1 MKGIVLAGGSGTR
14 LDPVTKGVSKQLLPV
29 YDKPMIFYPISVLM
43 LAGIRERLRLAS
55 ACIEIGDLPR
65 KGQAISE
72 ASLIIG
78 QLDGSLDHAA
88 GGEIADGLAAL
99 YDYSQRRLTE
109 ANVNNDATVVQEVD
123 GLIADIEAAWQQ
135 IDPERPR

>member
-1 MKGIVLAGGSGTR
+1 MNARTSAQHYRQTAVSSAVLDASPHR
-14 LDPVTKGVSKQLLPV
+14 LVG
-29 YDKPMIFYPISVLM
+29 LM

-78 QLDGSLDHAA
+78 QLDGSLNHAA

>member
-1 MKGIVLAGGSGTR
+1 MNARTSAQHYRQTAVSSAVLDASPHR
-14 LDPVTKGVSKQLLPV
+14 LVG
-29 YDKPMIFYPISVLM
+29 LM

-109 ANVNNDATVVQEVD
+109 ANVSNDATVVQEVD

>member
-1 MKGIVLAGGSGTR
+1 MNARTSAQHYRQTAVSSAVLDASPHR
-14 LDPVTKGVSKQLLPV
+14 LVS
-29 YDKPMIFYPISVLM
+29 LM
-43 LAGIRERLRLAS
+43 LAGVRERLRLAS

-109 ANVNNDATVVQEVD
+109 ANVNNDVAVVQEVD

-135 IDPERPR
+135 IDPERGR

>member
-1 MKGIVLAGGSGTR
+1 MNARTSAQHYRQTAVSSAVLDANPHR
-14 LDPVTKGVSKQLLPV
+14 LVS
-29 YDKPMIFYPISVLM
+29 LM
-43 LAGIRERLRLAS
+43 LAGIRERLRLAN

-72 ASLIIG
+72 ASLIISE
-78 QLDGSLDHAA
+78 LDGSLDHAA

-109 ANVNNDATVVQEVD
+109 ANLNNDVAVVQEVD
-123 GLIADIEAAWQQ
+123 GLIADIESAWQQ
-135 IDPERPR
+135 IDPDRAR

>member
-1 MKGIVLAGGSGTR
+1 MNARTSAQHYRQTAVSSAVLDASPHR
-14 LDPVTKGVSKQLLPV
+14 LVS
-29 YDKPMIFYPISVLM
+29 LM
-43 LAGIRERLRLAS
+43 LAGVRERLRLAS
-55 ACIEIGDLPR
+55 ACIELGDLPR

-109 ANVNNDATVVQEVD
+109 ANVNNDVAVVQEVD

-135 IDPERPR
+135 IDPERGR

>member
-1 MKGIVLAGGSGTR
+1 MNARTSAQHYRQTAVSSAVLDASPHR
-14 LDPVTKGVSKQLLPV
+14 LVS
-29 YDKPMIFYPISVLM
+29 LM
-43 LAGIRERLRLAS
+43 LAGVRERLRLAS

-135 IDPERPR
+135 IDPERGR